1 MHHVCP
7 QYRVRVWFCRGL
19 FSVFWGFWVCGS
31 TTGIAIRY
39 LRRGLTQAGRRE
51 GGGSSPAISSGDGAR
66 LVPPGKEACAPQG
79 RLQVG
84 DLLAWRGARWSCPVV
99 VSTSK
104 LQSVVVTAA
113 DPAAA
118 ASHRPTADPT
128 APAAAAASHKQPW
141 WLLSGLLVLQ
151 RTGDQRR
158 RDACEVLLGMHQLGA
173 GHGSRVHMEQLNQL
187 RLEQLNQGSM
197 T

>member
-1 MHHVCP
+1 M
-7 QYRVRVWFCRGL
+7 
-19 FSVFWGFWVCGS
+19 
-31 TTGIAIRY
+31 
-39 LRRGLTQAGRRE
+39 
-51 GGGSSPAISSGDGAR
+51 
-66 LVPPGKEACAPQG
+66 
-79 RLQVG
+79 
-84 DLLAWRGARWSCPVV
+84 

-118 ASHRPTADPT
+118 ASHRPVGVGATADP
-128 APAAAAASHKQPW
+128 AASAAAAASHKQPW